1 MNVTFR
7 VACMDSSIRYKFVG
21 MGKRTELFLKEMGNM
36 PENVKVIP
44 FLQKSDLE
52 EEYRRCSLLLLP
64 TRQECWGLVVNEA
77 ASFGTPIVSTW
88 GCGAAME
95 FIGDGYPQ
103 FLAKPGD
110 ANSLL
115 ECVRTCL
122 KADNSEYT
130 AFLKEVS
137 KKYSIERSVDAHLR
151 AFDSIL

>member
-1 MNVTFR
+1 MALR

-88 GCGAAME
+88 GSGAAME
-95 FIGDGYPQ
+95 FIGDRFPQ

-115 ECVRTCL
+115 ECVRQCL
-122 KADNSEYT
+122 KADNSEYSVY
-130 AFLKEVS
+130 LKEMS
-137 KKYSIERSVDAHLR
+137 KKYSIERSVDAHLK
-151 AFDSIL
+151 AFEQLS